1 MLLPSRTQV
10 PPDSSP
16 VVGTGSTR
24 GLAALFPVPA
34 ARTICTHLY
43 VERAQRAC
51 GYFSSQMTAGEG
63 MWEEVPDLASFTT
76 LVLPNEAPL
85 G

>member
-1 MLLPSRTQV
+1 MGSLLCSLSQQPEPSARICIRSV
-10 PPDSSP
+10 RSVR
-16 VVGTGSTR
+16 VVTFG
-24 GLAALFPVPA
+24 
-34 ARTICTHLY
+34 
-43 VERAQRAC
+43 
-51 GYFSSQMTAGEG
+51 SQMTAGEG